1 MSEFTDIFTNG
12 ISTVSTSNLNAS
24 GSLVFFPAGI
34 SQSEFSEDFENLAN
48 ASGSVLMGTFN
59 NDLEIKNPKDS
70 LTFLYLSSSGNSARL
85 GVGTNDPKSTFDFK
99 STEDTT
105 TGTELV
111 LRSARSNLGAV
122 VGDEGGSI
130 NFTIDSGSF
139 INLKN
144 SGSLGK
150 IKANVVQVGVGGVEG
165 SIAFALS
172 KGAGPEQHDI
182 FEIGYT
188 AGNSSG
194 FNTIFS
200 SSIEMVDF
208 NSAQESTFTMR
219 DDTGNIRFS
228 INDGLL
234 YASGNISSS
243 GDIIGTINGGTF

>member
-1 MSEFTDIFTNG
+1 MSEIFVNG
-12 ISTVSTSNLNAS
+12 ISTIPTSVQNSS
-24 GSLVFFPAGI
+24 GSLVFFPPGM
-34 SQSEFSEDFENLAN
+34 SQSAFTDDTDNLAN

-85 GVGTNDPKSTFDFK
+85 GIGTNDPKSNFDFK

-105 TGTELV
+105 TGTELI
-111 LRSARSNLGAV
+111 LRSARNNLGAL

-130 NFTIDSGSF
+130 NFIIDSGSF

-172 KGAGPEQHDI
+172 KGAGPDQHDV
-182 FEIGYT
+182 FEIGYG
-188 AGNSSG
+188 AGNGSG
-194 FNTIFS
+194 FNTVLT

-219 DDTGNIRFS
+219 DNTGNVRFF